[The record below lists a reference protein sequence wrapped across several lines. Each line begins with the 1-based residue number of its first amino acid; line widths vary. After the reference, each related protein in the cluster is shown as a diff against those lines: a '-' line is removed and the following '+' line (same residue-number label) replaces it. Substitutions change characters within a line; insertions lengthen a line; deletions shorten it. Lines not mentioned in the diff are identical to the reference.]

1 NVWDLRPTDRG
12 DAIENELARTEYS
25 DWYHVGEE
33 YNGYF
38 DLVDFQNGNTLVSL
52 KTVDT
57 SGSTWIGRMQG
68 HIRDLGSGR
77 ATVDGQPANMVLDLR
92 VQPGGTEAANE
103 LIEFGIEHGVSV
115 RVREF

>member
-1 NVWDLRPTDRG
+1 F
-12 DAIENELARTEYS
+12 I
-25 DWYHVGEE
+25 
-33 YNGYF
+33 
-38 DLVDFQNGNTLVSL
+38 
-52 KTVDT
+52 
-57 SGSTWIGRMQG
+57 TWIGRIQG

-92 VQPGGTEAANE
+92 VQPGGTQAAND